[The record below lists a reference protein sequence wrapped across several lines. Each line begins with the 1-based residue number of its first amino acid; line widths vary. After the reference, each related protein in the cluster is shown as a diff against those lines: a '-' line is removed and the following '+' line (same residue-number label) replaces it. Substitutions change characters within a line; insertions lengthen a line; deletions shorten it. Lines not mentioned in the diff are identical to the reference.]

1 MKKQHWITLVACVMA
16 AVVFMGSLLQNMF
29 SNIGGKIKATAK
41 VSCWILIVL
50 FVIAGIALM
59 ASRAVLAGLITMIA
73 GALSAW
79 VSSFVFYGFGEL
91 VENSCIQ
98 TNLMIKQD
106 QR

>member
-1 MKKQHWITLVACVMA
+1 
-16 AVVFMGSLLQNMF
+16 MF

-50 FVIAGIALM
+50 FSIMGIIQM
-59 ASRAVLAGLITMIA
+59 ATNAVLAGFITIVA

-79 VSSFVFYGFGEL
+79 VGSFVLYGFGEL

-98 TNLMIKQD
+98 TNLIIKQD
-106 QR
+106 MEKK

>member
-1 MKKQHWITLVACVMA
+1 
-16 AVVFMGSLLQNMF
+16 MF

-59 ASRAVLAGLITMIA
+59 ASRAVLPGLITMVA
-73 GALSAW
+73 GALLAW
-79 VSSFVFYGFGEL
+79 VGSFVLYGFGEM

-106 QR
+106 VENKNN

>member
-1 MKKQHWITLVACVMA
+1 
-16 AVVFMGSLLQNMF
+16 MF

-41 VSCWILIVL
+41 VCCWILIVG

-59 ASRAVLAGLITMIA
+59 ASRAVLAGIITIIA
-73 GALSAW
+73 GALAAW
-79 VSSFVFYGFGEL
+79 VGSFVLYGFGEM

-106 QR
+106 MENKNN

>member
-1 MKKQHWITLVACVMA
+1 
-16 AVVFMGSLLQNMF
+16 MF

-50 FVIAGIALM
+50 FVIAGIVLM
-59 ASRAVLAGLITMIA
+59 VSRAVLAGLITMVA
-73 GALSAW
+73 GVLSAW
-79 VSSFVFYGFGEL
+79 VGSFVLYGFGEM

-106 QR
+106 QK